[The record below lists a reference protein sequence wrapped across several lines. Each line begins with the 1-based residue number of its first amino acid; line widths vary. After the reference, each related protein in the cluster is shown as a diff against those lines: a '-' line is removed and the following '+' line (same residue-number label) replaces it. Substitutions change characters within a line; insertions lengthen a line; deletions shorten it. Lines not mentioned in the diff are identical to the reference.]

1 MVKQKHKLVSF
12 ATIVDLWDTCSLS
25 SAISYISEAET
36 LTPFLAA
43 MLRKRSYFCQKSFV
57 PGLECSNG
65 KIFILDYRD
74 LGRKNRDLVNRASAV
89 SHVTTSKLL
98 RRKKWRGD
106 ISETEPA
113 RLENVQSPSI
123 ETSARAKREMIRGEG
138 WLVNEKKVLSEVK
151 L

>member
-25 SAISYISEAET
+25 SAISYISAAET

-98 RRKKWRGD
+98 RRKKWRATSQKPSQPGWR
-106 ISETEPA
+106 TCKA
-113 RLENVQSPSI
+113 RRLKRARGR
-123 ETSARAKREMIRGEG
+123 SAK
-138 WLVNEKKVLSEVK
+138 
-151 L
+151 